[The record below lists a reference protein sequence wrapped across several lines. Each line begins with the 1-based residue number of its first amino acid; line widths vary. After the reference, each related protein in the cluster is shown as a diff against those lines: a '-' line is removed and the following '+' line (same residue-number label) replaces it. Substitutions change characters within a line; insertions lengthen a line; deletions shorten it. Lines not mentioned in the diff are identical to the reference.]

1 MPPAT
6 LVAEKKRFNLLHP
19 QHHDARTLSLT
30 SRMPTSYNTLH
41 NDGIQ
46 SLHQSF
52 TLAVHCAN
60 YSPLATFSGM
70 GIGPPGESAV
80 RAVRISQPFSVTRSV
95 CSAKSISG
103 MSHKQWILQDKVDC
117 KRTELGCSLSVN
129 GCAGPVIGPSNV
141 SVLAHSNHRLNGKG
155 HSNLALAHSLVL
167 GIVRDVGRAV
177 EELSDAV
184 AAVRSNYAAV
194 LLLCNLFDNV
204 SKLSDQD
211 ARLDSLDGLVERLT
225 CCLHYSYA
233 VGIGLGPVANV
244 VCLVKIGVVS
254 TMVQADVD
262 VEDIAVEENALIGN
276 TVADDFVD
284 GRTA

>member
-1 MPPAT
+1 
-6 LVAEKKRFNLLHP
+6 
-19 QHHDARTLSLT
+19 
-30 SRMPTSYNTLH
+30 MPTSYNTLQ
-41 NDGIQ
+41 NNGIQ
-46 SLHQSF
+46 SLRQSF
-52 TLAVHCAN
+52 TLFVHCVN
-60 YSPLATFSGM
+60 YSPLATFSGI

-80 RAVRISQPFSVTRSV
+80 RAVRISQPSSVTRSV
-95 CSAKSISG
+95 CSAKSISDL
-103 MSHKQWILQDKVDC
+103 SHKQWTLQDDVDC
-117 KRTELGCSLSVN
+117 KRTKLGCFLSVN

-141 SVLAHSNHRLNGKG
+141 PVLAQSNHGLNGKG

-167 GIVRDVGRAV
+167 GIVRDIGRAV

-194 LLLCNLFDNV
+194 FLLCNLLDNV

-211 ARLDSLDGLVERLT
+211 ARLDGLDGLVERLT
-225 CCLHYSYA
+225 CCLHHSYA

-244 VCLVKIGVVS
+244 VCLVEIGVVS

-276 TVADDFVD
+276 AVADDFVD
-284 GRTA
+284 RSTA